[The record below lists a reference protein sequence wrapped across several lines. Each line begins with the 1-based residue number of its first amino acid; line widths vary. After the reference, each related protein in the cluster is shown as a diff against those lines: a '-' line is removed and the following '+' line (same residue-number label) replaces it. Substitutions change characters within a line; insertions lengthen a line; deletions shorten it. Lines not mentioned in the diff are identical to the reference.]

1 MKEKDFLYAKAV
13 LSKEE
18 LINTLFDELLNE
30 SELKDEI
37 DTFIF
42 NNPKF
47 NPYKLY
53 RDFIDTF
60 NFIPEPTL
68 NEQKLV
74 KCIFIFIRGYY
85 KASQGDWSDFNDWIE
100 AEYFYI
106 FVRNKASE
114 EKFNNYKME
123 ILEAVKLLEINFP
136 LLQQKIQ
143 SIILKTVGLVD

>member
-53 RDFIDTF
+53 RDVIDTF
-60 NFIPEPTL
+60 NAHKAIL
-68 NEQKLV
+68 DEQKLV
-74 KCIFIFIRGYY
+74 KSIFIFISGYY

-100 AEYFYI
+100 ADYFYI

-114 EKFNNYKME
+114 EKFDNYKME
-123 ILEAVKLLEINFP
+123 ILEAVKSLEINFP
-136 LLQQKIQ
+136 LISQNIQ

>member
-42 NNPKF
+42 NNPQF

-53 RDFIDTF
+53 RDVIDTF
-60 NFIPEPTL
+60 NAHGAIL
-68 NEQKLV
+68 DEQKLV
-74 KCIFIFIRGYY
+74 KYIFIFIRGYY

>member
-42 NNPKF
+42 NNPQF

-53 RDFIDTF
+53 RDVIDTF
-60 NFIPEPTL
+60 NAHKAIL
-68 NEQKLV
+68 DEQKLV